1 VGRGLLLDSY
11 LVEGS
16 GAEETT
22 IAFRPC
28 SDRNLALTLST
39 PSCNVIR
46 VPHGDLV
53 TGDLY
58 TTHSTKELVFS
69 DSTRYTK
76 FGLRALTS

>member
-1 VGRGLLLDSY
+1 MDLSQDHHAFQASSFRGAVQVGRGLLLDSH

-46 VPHGDLV
+46 VPHGDW
-53 TGDLY
+53 
-58 TTHSTKELVFS
+58 
-69 DSTRYTK
+69 
-76 FGLRALTS
+76 